1 MKPLLSIIIPTK
13 NRQYTAIHAVASALN
28 IVSDQIEVVVQDCS
42 DDNKLHD
49 LLKASF
55 KDDRRIKY
63 FYSNNKPSLT
73 ENWNLAISN
82 TNGKYLIGIGDDD
95 AVLSSCLDVVNWMNE
110 HNIDTTLSM
119 HITYIWK
126 DAYVGSISNSRL
138 SFSNNISGEIFKV
151 DLPTEI
157 NKKALNCGFGY
168 TEDLPNLYHGIV
180 RKSLLDTHKER
191 CGYYL
196 SSSSFDVYNAIM
208 LSAYTDSFYY
218 IDYPLT
224 IRGVSGK
231 SNANRIIK
239 KQSHLHLQEFKELYV
254 PENLPKI
261 FNSEVSIAES
271 AIVALQDIGRGDLV
285 ERMNIAIVFGKT
297 AADNLSKSL
306 MFFDQYRK
314 AKKHDK
320 LTNRMFFTYF
330 FSFLKDKYKASFRN
344 VLLKAIFKIV
354 PSADDALGKLTAR
367 TRVKAKDISEATEI
381 IENHVRT
388 NHLYIK
394 FNEQIKKLASKKY
407 RWEK

>member
-13 NRQYTAIHAVASALN
+13 NRQYTAVFAVASALN

-42 DDNKLHD
+42 DDNRLRD
-49 LLKASF
+49 LLKATF
-55 KDDRRIKY
+55 NDEPRIKY
-63 FYSNNKPSLT
+63 FYSDIKPSLT
-73 ENWNLAISN
+73 ENWNMAISN
-82 TNGKYLIGIGDDD
+82 TKGKYLIGIGDDD
-95 AVLSSCLDVVNWMNE
+95 AVLSSCLEVAEWMN
-110 HNIDTTLSM
+110 NLGIDNSLSM

-126 DAYVGSISNSRL
+126 DAYIGSISNSRL
-138 SFSNNISGEIFKV
+138 SFSNKISGEIYKV

-168 TEDLPNLYHGIV
+168 TEDLPNVYHGIV
-180 RKSLLDTHKER
+180 LKSLFETHKKR

-196 SSSSFDVYNAIM
+196 SSSSFDVYNAIV

-231 SNANRIIK
+231 SNANRIIT

-271 AIVALQDIGRGDLV
+271 AIVALQDIGRDDLI
-285 ERMNIAIVFGKT
+285 EKMNIAIVFGKT
-297 AADNLSKSL
+297 AADNLSKSHI
-306 MFFDQYRK
+306 FFDQYRK

-320 LTNRMFFTYF
+320 LTNRMFFSYF
-330 FSFLKDKYKASFRN
+330 FSFLKDKYKASIRN
-344 VLLKAIFKIV
+344 ILLKVIFKIV
-354 PSADDALGKLTAR
+354 PGADHTLGKFTAR
-367 TRVKAKDISEATEI
+367 TRVKAKDISEASAI
-381 IENHVRT
+381 IQ
-388 NHLYIK
+388 NHLLTHNHQIK
-394 FNEQIKKLASKKY
+394 FNEKILTLVSKKY
-407 RWEK
+407 KWEK